1 MIHNFEDIKADQE
14 NINKKIR
21 LQNNAKEMYL
31 MLSKALDYQLCG
43 KTPSLDF
50 DRVEE
55 IINNIEGVK

>member
-1 MIHNFEDIKADQE
+1 MIHNFEDIKADQQ

-31 MLSKALDYQLCG
+31 ILSKALDYHFYG
-43 KTPSLDF
+43 KTPSIDF

-55 IINNIEGVK
+55 IINNIEGIK